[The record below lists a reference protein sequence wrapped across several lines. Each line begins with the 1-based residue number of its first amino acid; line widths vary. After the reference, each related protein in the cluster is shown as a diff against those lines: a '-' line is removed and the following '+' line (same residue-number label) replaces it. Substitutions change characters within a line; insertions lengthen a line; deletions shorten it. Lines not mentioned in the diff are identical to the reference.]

1 MNLLL
6 IADAKSIWAKE
17 FIDKVLLPIGASVS
31 LQADP
36 DADGRFD
43 NYYRENGVRIVGQ
56 YQLSPLIMKVPKI
69 RVLHRVWRKRAA
81 LKPYKGKFDAV
92 IILYV
97 TPFAVKCAKII
108 SDEKTKIYAMF
119 IGSDI
124 LRIGSKDIQRLCKL
138 MKDHTLSVVCESCQT
153 ERAFHE
159 KIGEKISV
167 VANRIYL
174 GNTVVPY
181 IDEKIKNGLP
191 SCKREF
197 NIPESCISVC
207 IGYNASP
214 AQQHLKVVEQLK
226 KLGEEIKR
234 KIYIIIPAAY
244 GGTEEYISEINSA
257 LQASGIEYGILTKF
271 LNQEEAAA
279 LRVATDVFIN
289 AQTTDAISASV
300 MEAYY
305 AGACLISA
313 EWLKYQEFSNWNLDY
328 TNFKSFDEL
337 NEAFVKCL
345 DCGFDHCNR
354 NRIEIFKAISWN
366 TCKYRWND
374 MLNKGETKND

>member
-6 IADAKSIWAKE
+6 IADTKSIWAKE

-43 NYYRENGVRIVGQ
+43 NYYRENGVRMVGQ

-124 LRIGSKDIQRLCKL
+124 LRIESKDIKRLCKL
-138 MKDHTLSVVCESCQT
+138 MKDLTLSVVCESCQT
-153 ERAFHE
+153 AKAFHE
-159 KIGEKISV
+159 KIGENISV
-167 VANRIYL
+167 VANTIYL
-174 GNTVVPY
+174 GNTVIPHV
-181 IDEKIKNGLP
+181 DEKIKSGR
-191 SCKREF
+191 SKCKQEF
-197 NIPESCISVC
+197 NIPENRISVC
-207 IGYNASP
+207 VGYNASP

-226 KLGEEIKR
+226 KLTEEIKS

-244 GGTEEYISEINSA
+244 GGTKEYISEINSV
-257 LQASGIEYGILTKF
+257 LQASEIEYGILTEF
-271 LNQEEAAA
+271 LNEEEAAA
-279 LRVATDVFIN
+279 LRAATDVFIN
-289 AQTTDAISASV
+289 AQTTDAIAASV

-313 EWLKYQEFSNWNLDY
+313 KWLKYQEFSNWNLEY
-328 TNFKSFDEL
+328 TTFKSFDEL
-337 NEAFVKCL
+337 NEALVKCL
-345 DCGFDHCNR
+345 DAGLDHCNR
-354 NRIEIFKAISWN
+354 NRMEIFKKISWN
-366 TCKYRWND
+366 TCKDRWSD